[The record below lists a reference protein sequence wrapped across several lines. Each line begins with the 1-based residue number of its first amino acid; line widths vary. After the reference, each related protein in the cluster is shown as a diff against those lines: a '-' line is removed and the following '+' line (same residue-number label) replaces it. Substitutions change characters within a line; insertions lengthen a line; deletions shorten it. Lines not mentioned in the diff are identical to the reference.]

1 MGQFK
6 PMVKMMT
13 TEPTVELK
21 LKKGGHVNMKKG
33 GKAEAGHKKMA
44 MGGGAMDMMTGTPA
58 LVGRP
63 AVNAPV
69 RAPMKPSMSSRRK
82 AMMAKKPAMAMP
94 PMKEGGESKKTH
106 MAEMSKMKG
115 LEKELKSHESK
126 PASKGHK
133 GLKTG
138 GVALGNA
145 GGYKKGGDVKMAK
158 GGVAGNGIINTE
170 KQGGKYRDTLMHTAE
185 YTGKSNGKTGD
196 VKMGNG
202 GGYKDGGMTMVEK
215 GGKMVPDFA
224 ADGKG
229 KMKKGGMM
237 GGGMMGYKTGGVAL
251 GNAGGFK
258 AGGKTSK
265 KAYAAGGTVNSG
277 RPVAMPQGA
286 KKPSSPVS
294 IDQLSGTFKKGG
306 KVTPAQGR
314 LMKNFASENKTA
326 MKQAKAQSNEVY
338 SKYGNMKM
346 AEGGSTDMSKG
357 AYDAS
362 KKHSREL
369 EDALNP
375 LSMIKELYGKARNAV
390 RGEGSVND
398 VERNAMQRLMEEGKR
413 SGASSM
419 DAQKLRDAMMKSGRS
434 QRDID
439 SLMRGQ
445 GAITETERS
454 VTVSPAGKKRGGRAC

>member
-33 GKAEAGHKKMA
+33 GMAEGGHKKMA
-44 MGGGAMDMMTGTPA
+44 MGGGALDMMSGTPA

-69 RAPMKPSMSSRRK
+69 RAPGKPSMASRRK
-82 AMMAKKPAMAMP
+82 AMMAKKPAMKSAPPMGMP

-106 MAEMSKMKG
+106 KAEMSKMKG

-145 GGYKKGGDVKMAK
+145 GGFKKGGMAT
-158 GGVAGNGIINTE
+158 GG
-170 KQGGKYRDTLMHTAE
+170 
-185 YTGKSNGKTGD
+185 
-196 VKMGNG
+196 VKMGNA
-202 GGYKDGGMTMVEK
+202 GGYKEGGMPMVEK
-215 GGKMVPDFA
+215 GGKMVPEFA

-229 KMKKGGMM
+229 KMKM
-237 GGGMMGYKTGGVAL
+237 GGKACATGGVTL

-258 AGGKTSK
+258 HGGKTSK
-265 KAYAAGGTVNSG
+265 KAYATGGTVDSG
-277 RPVAMPQGA
+277 KPVAMPQGA

-294 IDQLSGTFKKGG
+294 INRYAGTFKKGG
-306 KVTPAQGR
+306 KVTPAEGN
-314 LMKNFASENKTA
+314 LMKAFGAENKTA
-326 MKQAKAQSNEVY
+326 MKQAKAQSNDVY
-338 SKYGNMKM
+338 SKYQKM
-346 AEGGSTDMSKG
+346 AGGGSVSDKEAYEMSKQEMEGQLSKLRSSMSGRNSASGEGAVSDRERKIYDDLSKG

-362 KKHSREL
+362 RKHSREL

-375 LSMIKELYGKARNAV
+375 LSMVKELAGKAKNFLMPKGAD
-390 RGEGSVND
+390 SVTKTK
-398 VERNAMQRLMEEGKR
+398 E
-413 SGASSM
+413 
-419 DAQKLRDAMMKSGRS
+419 
-434 QRDID
+434 
-439 SLMRGQ
+439 
-445 GAITETERS
+445 S
-454 VTVSPAGKKRGGRAC
+454 VTVSPAGKRRGGRAC